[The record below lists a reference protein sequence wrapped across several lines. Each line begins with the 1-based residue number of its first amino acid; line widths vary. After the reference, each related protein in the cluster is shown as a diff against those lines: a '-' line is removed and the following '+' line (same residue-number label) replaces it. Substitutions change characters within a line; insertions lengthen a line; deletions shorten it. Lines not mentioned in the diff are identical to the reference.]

1 MHFLDIMDVDLHL
14 DFVFSLVSPHYVLL
28 FSEFSDSY
36 VLIWVYNNSVV
47 VSLRQRPRTFN
58 SHYLKNIYNQGYS
71 KVRTTLMHVK
81 LHYACRCI
89 PWNK

>member
-36 VLIWVYNNSVV
+36 VLI
-47 VSLRQRPRTFN
+47 
-58 SHYLKNIYNQGYS
+58 
-71 KVRTTLMHVK
+71 
-81 LHYACRCI
+81 
-89 PWNK
+89 